1 MNRRTALLSSLFL
14 GGLVPPSLLAQTPS
28 GRRIANRED
37 KLPGPVDDD
46 SDDKAAAP
54 KLPGALPQ
62 VRGFELKKWDIS
74 RYTSIPTNVQAPPQ
88 KALIDWILLRTG
100 VSEWHG
106 DDPAVLSADRKWL
119 TAYNSPEVLKQVD
132 EIVSRFVEATADTL
146 RIQVQFIAAVDPRW
160 RYTVYSR
167 LTYVGG
173 GPQGQQIWTMKSRD
187 AALVLTQIQIQ
198 QGFRPLAKEGV
209 EMINGQSLLIKTREP
224 RTFVGGLTQDPA
236 GGIAFQPRPEKIDEG
251 IILKL
256 SPLLNYDGNAVDA
269 KIDLTV
275 NTVRTLHRT
284 KVIAPRRARRDR
296 DDHRRARRDRD
307 PSRADGAELAAG
319 TVAHHLRAGST
330 PASWTRRAACSTC
343 PSRARSRPPP
353 RSSSSSTW
361 RRSNAAE
368 PIAAG
373 GFAPRPPAPA
383 LAGTM
388 MRRRP
393 PQWTAISSGITSRTA
408 TCWDKPRSP
417 WGPRGGTR
425 GGRRTSRRG
434 SRCRSGRGGAACSG
448 CAGSPRSCRS
458 RRRTSGSSPSAGGR
472 AWRNDTGPASRNP
485 SR

>member
-46 SDDKAAAP
+46 SDDKGAGA

-119 TAYNSPEVLKQVD
+119 TAYNSPEVLQQVD

-284 KVIAPRRARRDR
+284 KVIAPRQLGEIETTIDVPDATETHLEQTVRNWRLGQSLIISCGIHPGILDKKSGLFNL
-296 DDHRRARRDRD
+296 
-307 PSRADGAELAAG
+307 PIPG
-319 TVAHHLRAGST
+319 TFPTATEVLVFLDVET
-330 PASWTRRAACSTC
+330 VE
-343 PSRARSRPPP
+343 RSR
-353 RSSSSSTW
+353 T
-361 RRSNAAE
+361 
-368 PIAAG
+368 
-373 GFAPRPPAPA
+373 
-383 LAGTM
+383 
-388 MRRRP
+388 
-393 PQWTAISSGITSRTA
+393 
-408 TCWDKPRSP
+408 D
-417 WGPRGGTR
+417 R
-425 GGRRTSRRG
+425 GGRIRPQT
-434 SRCRSGRGGAACSG
+434 A
-448 CAGSPRSCRS
+448 S
-458 RRRTSGSSPSAGGR
+458 RRRRRYDDEEATAAVDR
-472 AWRNDTGPASRNP
+472 DQ
-485 SR
+485 